1 MNNGVYL
8 ANNTRYNPVVIRPLV
23 VLLNAFDVA
32 LRAFTHSLYSF
43 LSRLSLGFDHG
54 SPQDISE
61 KLQSEHPYLSAFPQP
76 LLLLLLCIHK
86 KGQ

>member
-1 MNNGVYL
+1 MNSGVYL
-8 ANNTRYNPVVIRPLV
+8 VGNVGYNPVVYRPQV
-23 VLLNAFDVA
+23 VLLNVFKSA
-32 LRAFTHSLYSF
+32 LKAFTHSLYSF
-43 LSRLSLGFDHG
+43 ASRLSLGFDHG